1 MNFPMRLF
9 RRPPK
14 IRPLPPEEQWIW
26 YAEFDR
32 KVRISL
38 KTADEKLANKSYER
52 LTKAWLTRNLAI
64 LEGRPPTKRL
74 EDFAEEYLE
83 WSFQT
88 KRPFTTQTDSQ
99 ALRRALRY
107 FGPATPLGAITR
119 RQVDLWLAAMGQ
131 EVKRVSA
138 NTWLRHFKAAMSKAV
153 DWKYLKAN
161 PCQGVKQLAIDE
173 PLPRYLAQEE
183 FARILAAEPDPA
195 FRCLWEIY
203 LRTGCRRAEIL
214 QLTGQNIDYQ
224 GMTITVRR
232 TKNRRVKRVPMTP
245 EIAALFRSIPV
256 QVGRLFPWTLDYVT
270 HHFHKTARA
279 AGVQC
284 RLHDLRHTYC
294 SWMIQ
299 AGVPLR
305 VVQVN
310 AGHRSSKTTERYAWA
325 SETQQAEAQGKIK
338 IGDEY

>member
-1 MNFPMRLF
+1 MTALAMRLF

-14 IRPLPPEEQWIW
+14 TRPLPPESEWTW
-26 YAEFDR
+26 YAELDR
-32 KVRISL
+32 RTRISL
-38 KTADEKLANKSYER
+38 KTADEKLARKSYAK
-52 LTKAWLTRNLAI
+52 LKKLYLTRNLAI

-88 KRPFTTQTDSQ
+88 KCPFTVQTDSQ

-107 FGPATPLGAITR
+107 FGGATPLSNITR
-119 RQVDLWLAAMGQ
+119 HQVDAWLASMGQ

-138 NTWLRHFKAAMSKAV
+138 NTWFRHFKAAMSKAV
-153 DWKYLKAN
+153 DWKYLKEN
-161 PCQGVKQLAIDE
+161 PCQGVKQLAVDE
-173 PLPRYLAQEE
+173 PLPRYLTQNE
-183 FARILAAEPDPA
+183 FTRILAAEISPD
-195 FRCLWEIY
+195 FRRLWKIY
-203 LRTGCRRAEIL
+203 LRTGCRRGEIL
-214 QLTGQNIDYQ
+214 QLTGQDINYQ
-224 GMTITVRR
+224 TMTFTVTR
-232 TKNRRVKRVPMTP
+232 TKNRRALRVQMTP

-270 HHFHKTARA
+270 HHFQATARA

-284 RLHDLRHTYC
+284 RLHDLRHTYG

-305 VVQVN
+305 VVQGLM
-310 AGHRSSKTTERYAWA
+310 GHRNSKTTERYAWA
-325 SETQQAEAQGKIK
+325 SEAQQAEAQGKIK
-338 IGDEY
+338 IGEE

>member
-1 MNFPMRLF
+1 MNLHMRLF

-14 IRPLPPEEQWIW
+14 TKPLPPESEWTW
-26 YAEFDR
+26 YAELDR
-32 KVRISL
+32 RTRISL
-38 KTADEKLANKSYER
+38 KTSDKKLAEKSYAR
-52 LTKAWLTRNLAI
+52 LKKLYLTRNLAI
-64 LEGRPPTKRL
+64 LEGRAPTKRL

-107 FGPATPLGAITR
+107 FGPTTPLGSITR
-119 RQVDLWLAAMGQ
+119 RQVDAWLASMGQ

-138 NTWLRHFKAAMSKAV
+138 NTWFRHFKASLSKAV
-153 DWKYLKAN
+153 DWKYLKEN
-161 PCQGVKQLAIDE
+161 PCQGVKQLAVDE
-173 PLPRYLAQEE
+173 PLPRYLTQDE
-183 FARILAAEPDPA
+183 FSRILSAEPDPA
-195 FRCLWEIY
+195 FRRLWEIY

-214 QLTGQNIDYQ
+214 QLTGQDLDYQ
-224 GMTITVRR
+224 TMHITVAR
-232 TKNRRVKRVPMTP
+232 TKNRRIKRVPMTP

-279 AGVQC
+279 AGVTC
-284 RLHDLRHTYC
+284 RLHDLRHTYG

-299 AGVPLR
+299 GGVPLR
-305 VVQVN
+305 VVQDLM
-310 AGHRSSKTTERYAWA
+310 GHRSSKTTERYAWA
-325 SETQQAEAQGKIK
+325 SESQQAEAQGRIR
-338 IGDEY
+338 IGEE